1 MNSRGL
7 MMVSLA
13 LNLLLAGTLV
23 YLWQRRPASAPP
35 QVVKETVTNVV
46 VRGVV
51 RPGFSNTNLSGL
63 ITNIWRVVESTD
75 YRKYIANL
83 RAIGCPEE
91 TIRDLILAD
100 INKLYAQK
108 QVAINPYFKSNQ
120 FWLDGAASVSPQ
132 EAREFQR
139 QLRQLEREKRE
150 LVRTLLGVDY
160 QTEMA
165 RQNPYLQLQDR
176 QLAFLSEAKRARIRQ
191 IQEKYADLR
200 EDLVAQHEGPL
211 TAALRAQLDAWQ
223 NQQEQEIRAL
233 LTPEEQREYDMR
245 VSPVGVELQNRMTAF
260 SGATEDNYRQ
270 VFAIEQ
276 RYQEQV
282 KALQA
287 AGSLTPEALQNLER
301 QREVELKNTLG
312 DRYQEYERTRDPTYR
327 EIYQTLQQLKVPAQ
341 TASTVHDLKRA
352 AEEQYRLL
360 ITNPGLT
367 PEQIEAGAQALRAEV
382 ERTMREV
389 MGETAYQEYL
399 RRGGHWVERLS
410 AVPQAPNAPAAPAP
424 TAPQ

>member
-7 MMVSLA
+7 LLTSVS

-23 YLWQRRPASAPP
+23 YLWQRPPAAPPP
-35 QVVKETVTNVV
+35 QVVKETVTNVL

-51 RPGFSNTNLSGL
+51 RPSLTATNLSGL

-75 YRKYIANL
+75 YRAYIANL

-91 TIRDLILAD
+91 TIRDIILAD

-120 FWLDGAASVSPQ
+120 FWVAGAASVSPGQ
-132 EAREFQR
+132 ARDFQR

-150 LVRTLLGVDY
+150 LVRALLGVDY

-176 QLAFLSEAKRARIRQ
+176 QLAFLSETKRARIRQ

-200 EDLVAQHEGPL
+200 EDFTLQHEGPL
-211 TAALRAQLDAWQ
+211 TPELRAQLDAWQ

-233 LTPEEQREYDMR
+233 LTPEEQREYD
-245 VSPVGVELQNRMTAF
+245 LQNRMTAF
-260 SGATEDNYRQ
+260 SGATEENYRQ

-287 AGSLTPEALQNLER
+287 AGALTPEALQNLDR

-312 DRYQEYERTRDPTYR
+312 DRYQEYERTRDPDYR

-360 ITNPGLT
+360 VTNPGLT
-367 PEQIEAGAQALRAEV
+367 AEQVEAGAQALRAEV

-389 MGETAYQEYL
+389 MGETAYQEYR
-399 RRGGHWVERLS
+399 RRGGQWVERLS
-410 AVPQAPNAPAAPAP
+410 AVPQASNTPALP
-424 TAPQ
+424 TVPQ

>member
-1 MNSRGL
+1 
-7 MMVSLA
+7 
-13 LNLLLAGTLV
+13 
-23 YLWQRRPASAPP
+23 
-35 QVVKETVTNVV
+35 
-46 VRGVV
+46 
-51 RPGFSNTNLSGL
+51 
-63 ITNIWRVVESTD
+63 
-75 YRKYIANL
+75 
-83 RAIGCPEE
+83 
-91 TIRDLILAD
+91 
-100 INKLYAQK
+100 
-108 QVAINPYFKSNQ
+108 VAINPYFKSNQ
-120 FWLDGAASVSPQ
+120 FWVAGAASVSPGQ
-132 EAREFQR
+132 ARDFQR

-150 LVRTLLGVDY
+150 LVRALLGVDY

-176 QLAFLSEAKRARIRQ
+176 QLAFLSETKRARIRQ

-200 EDLVAQHEGPL
+200 EDFTLQHEGPL
-211 TAALRAQLDAWQ
+211 TPELRAQLDAWQ

-233 LTPEEQREYDMR
+233 LTPEEQREYDLR
-245 VSPVGVELQNRMTAF
+245 VSPVGLELQNRMTAF
-260 SGATEDNYRQ
+260 SGATEENYRQ

-287 AGSLTPEALQNLER
+287 AGALTPEALQNLDR

-312 DRYQEYERTRDPTYR
+312 DRYQEYERTRDPDYR

-360 ITNPGLT
+360 VTNPGLT
-367 PEQIEAGAQALRAEV
+367 AEQVEAGAQALRAEV

-389 MGETAYQEYL
+389 MGETAYQEYR
-399 RRGGHWVERLS
+399 RRGGQWVERLS
-410 AVPQAPNAPAAPAP
+410 AVPQASNTPALP
-424 TAPQ
+424 TVPQ